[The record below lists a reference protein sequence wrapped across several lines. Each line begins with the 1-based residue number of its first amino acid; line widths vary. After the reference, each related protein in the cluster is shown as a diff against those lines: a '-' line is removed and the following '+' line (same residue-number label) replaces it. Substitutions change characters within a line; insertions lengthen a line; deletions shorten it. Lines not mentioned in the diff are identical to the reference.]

1 MRRVVFGDEARR
13 LRRPGEPRR
22 QREGIGQQPDQGR
35 VARGGGQRR
44 PSARRGAA
52 RHAASHVAQAGFDP
66 PRRASEFL
74 ARLLLQREH
83 AEIERDG
90 IEAAGEDDARAG
102 PFRLFV
108 MGVDHAPHP
117 SRFAA
122 QINIGRARGRA
133 GRHKF
138 GTVELIR
145 PDRRDDHGRTLAH
158 RTQAG
163 RLGGIR
169 HDQRQIVWCADVG
182 THLLE
187 LVGRAS
193 RDRPGR
199 SIVAAIG
206 RRQIFGDET
215 ASVTRRAIDDEVEV
229 PLHDVGPPRDPGEL
243 SSDPC
248 AIAGHEDAQHEQ
260 QLPFEGPPLH

>member
-1 MRRVVFGDEARR
+1 
-13 LRRPGEPRR
+13 
-22 QREGIGQQPDQGR
+22 
-35 VARGGGQRR
+35 
-44 PSARRGAA
+44 
-52 RHAASHVAQAGFDP
+52 
-66 PRRASEFL
+66 
-74 ARLLLQREH
+74 
-83 AEIERDG
+83 
-90 IEAAGEDDARAG
+90 
-102 PFRLFV
+102 
-108 MGVDHAPHP
+108 MGVYHAPHP

-122 QINIGRARGRA
+122 QIDIGRARGRA
-133 GRHKF
+133 GRHKL

-169 HDQRQIVWCADVG
+169 LNQRQIVWCADVG

-229 PLHDVGPPRDPGEL
+229 PLHDVGPPRDPGEV

-260 QLPFEGPPLH
+260 YFIDRPIAFDGGYHSSCLRACNVRLGGKPEELTMSTCLSR